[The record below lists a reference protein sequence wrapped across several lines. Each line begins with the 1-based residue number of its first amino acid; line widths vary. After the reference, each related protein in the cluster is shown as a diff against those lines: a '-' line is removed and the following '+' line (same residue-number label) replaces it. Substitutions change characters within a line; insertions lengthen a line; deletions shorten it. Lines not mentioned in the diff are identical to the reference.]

1 MERTARV
8 LLVAN
13 RTAAGAR
20 LLEAVRQ
27 RAQQGPAVFHLVVP
41 ATPYSLHRIV
51 DPEVAGRE
59 IAADRLAR
67 ALPALAEAAGREVTG
82 HVGDA
87 NPLCAVQDALNLE
100 GYDEIILS
108 TLPWRVSRWLRV
120 DLPSKIR
127 ALGVPVLHLEQLPAA
142 SQVRDL
148 GVPARAKLGSQ
159 AQAGDDHLLADL
171 A

>member
-1 MERTARV
+1 MEPTRV

-27 RAQQGPAVFHLVVP
+27 RAQQGPAVFHIVVP

-67 ALPALAEAAGREVTG
+67 ALPVLTEAAGREVTG

-87 NPLCAVQDALNLE
+87 NPLCAVQDALNLH

-120 DLPSKIR
+120 DLPSKVR
-127 ALGVPVLHLEQLPAA
+127 ALGVPVLHLEQLPAV
-142 SQVRDL
+142 STTRDL
-148 GVPARAKLGSQ
+148 GAPARAKLGPQ
-159 AQAGDDHLLADL
+159 AQAGDDHLLADP